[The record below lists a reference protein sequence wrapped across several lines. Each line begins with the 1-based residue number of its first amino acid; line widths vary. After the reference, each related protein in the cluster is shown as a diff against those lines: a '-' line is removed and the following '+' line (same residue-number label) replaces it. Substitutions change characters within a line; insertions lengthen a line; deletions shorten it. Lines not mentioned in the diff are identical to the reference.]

1 MSTDRTYARG
11 VDPAANREL
20 LAAAQELAGLGFT
33 ILPVGARKVVSLKR
47 DYLENT
53 SADLT
58 EETLTQIRQ
67 GAVTGLAFLRGAR
80 STRPT
85 ADGGCEFVGVLELEG
100 RAVASEAFQGEW
112 DNAVEQLALD
122 GVMERLEA
130 GWKETSPSGGVHW
143 AFTIPVPDVA
153 YIGHLKSCLPTLAAR
168 QAQPGGEVLCFA
180 ELLIADGYVIAA
192 PSHGATHQTGDPWIR
207 EAGGPAEIPAL
218 TVGELSRLA
227 DLLVLVGDAKANPR
241 DPATSLDAR
250 TLIVRSRYDAAAT
263 NEDTVELLVE
273 SGWEVTETRADG
285 EIILY
290 RAGHAQVKV
299 GGGSRPPGS
308 LFTFSASAAPL
319 DAARG
324 FYTAFDIRSALTG
337 TDAETLAEEL
347 VRDGIVRPTVSTLAP
362 RNRRRIWLANNDSDR
377 LTYIIATEI
386 AKAKH
391 PDDSG
396 SPFVL
401 SEVGEQGEP
410 RGLLTV
416 DRQGG
421 LRRWHP
427 KESKALALRVVQ
439 PVRGNAKDGIT
450 YEHDLPTTIV
460 EAAVEAARDSPATSP
475 VRFIGTAPVLL
486 SSGETVAEPGYHAT
500 KRALVIIPRR
510 DRQTWGAYQVPEH
523 PTAGQAQAALDYLL
537 EELLVDFPFET
548 EPDRIRAV
556 IMLLTMASRDL
567 YGPAPAF
574 LVSAHDRGSG
584 KGLLCSLM
592 RRIASSYST
601 PESIDYD
608 RKDDAEIGK
617 ALVSATLAGVRYLH
631 VDELPREDRVT
642 SRKISELITS
652 DGDMNKRA
660 LGGNTSVTISRMTLT
675 VCGNNAE
682 LADDGTRRF
691 LAVNLAV
698 RTGIASER
706 SGWRHA
712 DLATWVR
719 ENRAPLLAAA
729 HTILSHGLQ
738 APRASYPAYGSF
750 ERWSAVILQSLAYV
764 TIGGVNAAELAFS
777 DRREKAD
784 QQDAEGLEWLPFLQG
799 WVKEFGG
806 QWVSPSTAAEKLT
819 GRGKVDE
826 LPVDLLPRVE
836 QGPTGQAA
844 SWGRALTR
852 RRGTA
857 VRSDGRIY
865 RLALQRADRGN
876 TYRVSVE
883 EEAPVAAPP
892 SSPAD
897 TTPATTPAP
906 ASPATKTKP
915 KAKPKTAAKPAK
927 RAKVT
932 PTPIA
937 RPSIDTLTVLEL
949 A

>member
-20 LAAAQELAGLGFT
+20 LVAAQDLAGLGFT
-33 ILPVGARKVVSLKR
+33 ILPVGAKKVVSLKR

-67 GAVTGLAFLRGAR
+67 GAVTGLAFLRGPR
-80 STRPT
+80 STRPC
-85 ADGGCEFVGVLELEG
+85 ADGGHEFIGVLELEG
-100 RAVASEAFQGEW
+100 RAVASEIFQGEW
-112 DNAVEQLALD
+112 ANSIEQLAL
-122 GVMERLEA
+122 GPVMERLEA

-143 AFTIPVPDVA
+143 SFTVPVPDAEYV
-153 YIGHLKSCLPTLAAR
+153 GHLKSCLPTLAAR
-168 QAQPGGEVLCFA
+168 QGQADGEVLCFA

-192 PSHGATHQTGDPWIR
+192 PSHGATHPTGDPWVR
-207 EAGGPAEIPAL
+207 EAGGPADIPAL

-227 DLLVLVGDAKANPR
+227 DLLVLVGDNKANPQ
-241 DPATSLDAR
+241 DPVSSLDAR
-250 TLIVRSRYDAAAT
+250 TLIVRSRYDAHAT
-263 NEDTVELLVE
+263 NAATVELLGE
-273 SGWEVTETRADG
+273 SGWGVTNTRADG
-285 EIILY
+285 EIILH
-290 RAGHAQVKV
+290 RAGHAEVKV
-299 GGGSRPPGS
+299 GGPCRPPGS
-308 LFTFSASAAPL
+308 LYTFSASAAPL

-324 FYTAFDIRSALTG
+324 FYTAFDVRSALTG
-337 TDAETLAEEL
+337 TDAETLAEKLIAE
-347 VRDGIVRPTVSTLAP
+347 GTVRPTISTLAP
-362 RNRRRIWLANNDSDR
+362 RNRRQIWLSSMDSDR
-377 LTYIIATEI
+377 LAWIIATEI
-386 AKAKH
+386 AEAKH

-421 LRRWHP
+421 LRRWRP
-427 KESKALALRVVQ
+427 SEDKALALRVVQ
-439 PVRGNAKDGIT
+439 PVHGNEEDGIS
-450 YEHDLPTTIV
+450 YEHDLPALIV
-460 EAAVEAARDSPATSP
+460 EAAVEAARTSPATSP
-475 VRFIGTAPVLL
+475 VRYIGTAPVLL
-486 SSGETVAEPGYHAT
+486 SSGETVSTPGYHAT

-510 DRQTWGAYQVPEH
+510 DRRTWDAYKVPER
-523 PTAGQAQAALDYLL
+523 PTAVEAQAALNYLL
-537 EELLVDFPFET
+537 DELLGDFPFET

-567 YGPAPAF
+567 YGPCPAF

-592 RRIASSYST
+592 RRIASSYSA
-601 PESIDYD
+601 PESISYAK
-608 RKDDAEIGK
+608 KDDAEIEK
-617 ALVSATLAGVRYLH
+617 RLVTATLEGKRYLH

-642 SRKISELITS
+642 SRKISEMITS
-652 DGDMNKRA
+652 DGDMTSRV

-698 RTGIASER
+698 RSGIASER

-738 APRASYPAYGSF
+738 APKATYPAYGSF
-750 ERWSAVILQSLAYV
+750 ERWSSVILQSLAYV

-777 DRREKAD
+777 DRQEKAD

-799 WVKEFGG
+799 WVREFGSG
-806 QWVSPSTAAEKLT
+806 QWVSPSTAATTLT

-826 LPVDLLPRVE
+826 LPVDLLPRAE

-865 RLALQRADRGN
+865 RLALQCAARGN

-883 EEAPVAAPP
+883 EEAPVAAPS
-892 SSPAD
+892 SSPAG
-897 TTPATTPAP
+897 TTPATPPPATPA
-906 ASPATKTKP
+906 
-915 KAKPKTAAKPAK
+915 AKPKTKPAAKPAK
-927 RAKVT
+927 RAKVA
-932 PTPIA
+932 PTLIA
-937 RPSIDTLTVLEL
+937 RPPIDALTVLEL

>member
-20 LAAAQELAGLGFT
+20 LAAAQELAGTGFT
-33 ILPVGARKVVSLKR
+33 LLPVGAKKVVALQR
-47 DYLENT
+47 HYLEGNPAT
-53 SADLT
+53 LT
-58 EETLTQIRQ
+58 EGALTQIRE

-80 STRPT
+80 SIRPCAT
-85 ADGGCEFVGVLELEG
+85 GGHEFVGVLELEG

-112 DNAVEQLALD
+112 ANAIEQLSLD
-122 GVMERLEA
+122 GVMARLNA

-143 AFTIPVPDVA
+143 SFTVPVPDVE
-153 YIGHLKSCLPTLAAR
+153 YIGHIKDCLPTLAAR
-168 QAQPGGEVLCFA
+168 QAAPDGEILCFA

-192 PSHGATHQTGDPWIR
+192 PSHGATHPTGNSWVR

-227 DLLVLVGDAKANPR
+227 DLLVLVGDTKANPQN
-241 DPATSLDAR
+241 PASSLDAR

-263 NEDTVELLVE
+263 NEATVELLVE
-273 SGWEVTETRADG
+273 SGWEVTDTRADG

-308 LFTFSASAAPL
+308 LYTFSASAAPL

-324 FYTAFDIRSALTG
+324 FYTAFDVRSALTG
-337 TDAETLAEEL
+337 TDAETLAEKL
-347 VRDGIVRPTVSTLAP
+347 VADGIVRPAVSTLAP
-362 RNRRRIWLANNDSDR
+362 RDRRWVWLANTDSDK
-377 LTYIIATEI
+377 LTWIIANQV

-391 PDDSG
+391 PDDPG
-396 SPFVL
+396 TPFVL

-410 RGLLTV
+410 RGLLTL

-421 LRRWHP
+421 MRRWRP
-427 KESKALALRVVQ
+427 EDSKALALRVVQ
-439 PVRGNAKDGIT
+439 PVRGNDADGIT
-450 YEHDLPTTIV
+450 YEHDLPKTIV

-486 SSGETVAEPGYHAT
+486 PTGETVSEPGYHPT

-510 DRQTWGAYQVPEH
+510 DRQSWTAYRVPDH

-537 EELLVDFPFET
+537 DELLVDFPFET
-548 EPDRIRAV
+548 APDKVRAV
-556 IMLLTMASRDL
+556 IMLLTMASREL

-601 PESIDYD
+601 PESISYD
-608 RKDDAEIGK
+608 RKNDEDIEK
-617 ALVSATLAGVRYLH
+617 RMVTATLEGRRYLH

-652 DGDMNKRA
+652 DGDMTGRI
-660 LGGNTSVTISRMTLT
+660 LGGNHSTTIARMTLT

-698 RTGIASER
+698 RSGIASER
-706 SGWRHA
+706 GGWRHA

-738 APRASYPAYGSF
+738 APKSSYPAYGSF
-750 ERWSAVILQSLAYV
+750 ERWSSVILQSLAYV
-764 TIGGVNAAELAFS
+764 TVDGVNAAELAFS

-799 WVKEFGG
+799 WVREFGG

-826 LPVDLLPRVE
+826 LPVDLLPRAE
-836 QGPTGQAA
+836 QGPAGQAR

-857 VRSDGRIY
+857 VRSEGRIY

-883 EEAPVAAPP
+883 EEAAVTPPP

-897 TTPATTPAP
+897 AAPTTPAP
-906 ASPATKTKP
+906 APPATKP
-915 KAKPKTAAKPAK
+915 KAAAK
-927 RAKVT
+927 RAKVAPT
-932 PTPIA
+932 PTA